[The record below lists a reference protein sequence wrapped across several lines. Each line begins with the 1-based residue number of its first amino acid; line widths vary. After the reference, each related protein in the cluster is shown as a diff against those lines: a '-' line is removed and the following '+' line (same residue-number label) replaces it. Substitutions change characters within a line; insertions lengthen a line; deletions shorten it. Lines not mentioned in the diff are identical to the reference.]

1 MKIKLTVAYDGTEY
15 CGWQIQPNGKTVQE
29 ALNIAVEKL
38 TGEKTT
44 VTGSGRTD
52 AGVHAKGQV
61 AHFETNANIPP
72 EKFAKALNVFLP
84 QDIRV
89 YKSQKAVENFNACR
103 SAKKKT
109 YVYSA
114 YQSEIVNPLKERYA
128 LRVDEGLNVNKMQS
142 ACKIL
147 EGKHDFKSFCSSGS
161 SVQTT
166 ERILYKVA
174 VSKKGQ
180 DIKITVCGN
189 GFLYNMV
196 RIIAGTLIKIGYG
209 KMTEEELKKML
220 LSGQR
225 NLGGNTLPAKGLCL
239 EKVIYK

>member
-1 MKIKLTVAYDGTEY
+1 MKIKLTVGYDGTDY

-29 ALNIAVEKL
+29 ALNRALESL
-38 TGEKTT
+38 TGEKVS

-61 AHFETNANIPP
+61 AHFETESNIPP

-89 YKSQKAVENFNACR
+89 YNSQRAAENFNACR

-109 YVYSA
+109 YVYSM
-114 YQSEIVNPLKERYA
+114 YQSEIPNPLKERYA
-128 LRVDEGLNVNKMQS
+128 VRVDEGLDIKKMQAAS
-142 ACKIL
+142 KIL
-147 EGKHDFKSFCSSGS
+147 AGEHDFKSFCSSGS

-166 ERILYKVA
+166 TRIIYRLTVA
-174 VSKKGQ
+174 KKGE

-196 RIIAGTLIKIGYG
+196 RIIAGTLLKIGYG
-209 KMTEEELKKML
+209 KMTEEELKKMIS
-220 LSGQR
+220 SGKR

-239 EKVIYK
+239 EKVVYK